1 MVAETTYLPWV
12 LISLCLHPS
21 YYLAHSISYPTL
33 TLTRGSVCCRHRGLT
48 WSGGGGDLLL
58 TIHLAFESFPLFFP
72 VTDKP
77 NGQINILW
85 VTKLKGPVLA

>member
-33 TLTRGSVCCRHRGLT
+33 TLTRGSVCCRYH
-48 WSGGGGDLLL
+48 GGDLLL
-58 TIHLAFESFPLFFP
+58 TIHLAFESFPLFFL